1 MCVSNATKEHETDT
15 RTAAF
20 VLPVG
25 RVAEAIK
32 SLGLWLWVRRQKKF
46 PVANSDCKPRRY
58 NVALAHKVFKGRP
71 FHFLVLGHATMCNL
85 ELIMSAIL
93 SISLK

>member
-1 MCVSNATKEHETDT
+1 MLAKLHETIHFESSQVMCVSNATKEHETDV

-32 SLGLWLWVRRQKKF
+32 SRGLWL
-46 PVANSDCKPRRY
+46 
-58 NVALAHKVFKGRP
+58 
-71 FHFLVLGHATMCNL
+71 
-85 ELIMSAIL
+85 
-93 SISLK
+93 